1 MYFKT
6 KLPQKNKMD
15 HTSKIRMKSVTK
27 YVRKTQT
34 FKHFI
39 EQDDGKDNI
48 EEGYLPIP
56 LCMFQC

>member
-1 MYFKT
+1 
-6 KLPQKNKMD
+6 
-15 HTSKIRMKSVTK
+15 MKSVTK

-48 EEGYLPIP
+48 EEGYYTTYLFPFACFNP
-56 LCMFQC
+56 DVCTADAFFSYF

>member
-1 MYFKT
+1 
-6 KLPQKNKMD
+6 MD

-34 FKHFI
+34 FKNFI

-48 EEGYLPIP
+48 EEDYLPIP

>member
-1 MYFKT
+1 
-6 KLPQKNKMD
+6 MD
-15 HTSKIRMKSVTK
+15 HISKIRMKSVTK